1 MHGNEE
7 NNISELKGEI
17 QIEFKMNSNIK
28 TQLFMQKT
36 TKTNFQAR
44 LIYSA
49 CYG

>member
-1 MHGNEE
+1 MAMKKTT
-7 NNISELKGEI
+7 ELKGETE
-17 QIEFKMNSNIK
+17 IEFQMNSNIK
-28 TQLFMQKT
+28 TELFMQKT